1 MGANHTRVVSQLRS
15 KLRHNAALLQLPIG
29 LESGHKGAVDL
40 IKMEA
45 IYFDGLYGMNMMR
58 EEIPKEMLSECEE
71 KRLELIE
78 AVANV
83 DEILGEI
90 FLEEREPTE
99 QELMAAIRRC
109 TINRTFTPVLVGS
122 ALKNKG
128 VQPLLDAVLDY
139 LPNPSETDNYALDV
153 ENDEEK
159 MLLSSARS
167 DESPLLGLAFK
178 LEAGKYGQLT
188 YMRIYQG
195 MLKRGSFIV
204 NTRTGRRVKVPRLIQ
219 MHADQMQDIK
229 EAYAGDICALF
240 GVDCSSGDTFVADN
254 AQKLSMESIYVPDPV
269 ISLAV
274 EPKNRY
280 SFALTTLLN
289 EMPISGISTV
299 KFHPF
304 LPGND
309 IENFSKAVNRFTRED
324 PTFRVRIDD
333 ESKETII
340 SGMGELHLEIYTEVP
355 FEKANPMI
363 LEPIMTVEIS
373 VPQEFQGGV
382 MASINKR
389 KGVITGTDATE
400 DYATIFCEVPLNDMF
415 GYSNELR
422 SITQGKGEFTM
433 EFVKYQQ
440 ATPQLQAQ
448 LVDNFGSA
456 RQQQQQQR
464 TKSKA

>member
-274 EPKNRY
+274 EPKN
-280 SFALTTLLN
+280 
-289 EMPISGISTV
+289 
-299 KFHPF
+299 K
-304 LPGND
+304 ND